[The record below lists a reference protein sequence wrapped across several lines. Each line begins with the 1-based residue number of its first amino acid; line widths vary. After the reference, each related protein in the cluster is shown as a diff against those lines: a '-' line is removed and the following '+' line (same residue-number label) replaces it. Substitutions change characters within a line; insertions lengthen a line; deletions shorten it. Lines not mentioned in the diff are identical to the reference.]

1 MNISFYNGASGL
13 IAYQGG
19 MEQVA
24 HNIANVNTTG
34 YKATRPE
41 FHSLLTTEMYTNEV
55 QPLRGHGVKVAKA
68 DLLYRQS
75 SMQNTGMKLDF
86 MIMDDGF
93 FAVEQPAMSYGSGEP
108 IESEDEDGE
117 QTLAFPEV
125 EMERVYTRAGV
136 FDVGLEAPPVE
147 EGEEGNAGAGG
158 GAGTGTP
165 ESEMLAFLVD
175 SQGRYVLSSEGQR
188 IQIPRKEDGTLDLD
202 HLAER
207 IGVFQFDN
215 PYGLERLSTASFRQT
230 ETSGEATPVWR
241 EGLVR
246 SQALEASGAIMA
258 DEMTNMIIMQRA
270 YQLSARVVR
279 TADEMEE
286 IVNNLR

>member
-13 IAYQGG
+13 IAYQNG

-41 FHSLLTTEMYTNEV
+41 FHSLLTSEMYTNEV
-55 QPLRGHGVKVAKA
+55 QPLRGHGVKMGKA

-93 FAVEQPAMSYGSGEP
+93 FAVEQPVVAYGSGEP
-108 IESEDEDGE
+108 IEGEDENGE
-117 QTLAFPEV
+117 VTATFPEV

-147 EGEEGNAGAGG
+147 EGEEED
-158 GAGTGTP
+158 TEVEET
-165 ESEMLAFLVD
+165 EMLAFLVD
-175 SQGRYVLSSEGQR
+175 SQGRYVLTSEGQR
-188 IQIPRKEDGTLDLD
+188 IQIPRNEDGTLDLD

-207 IGVFQFDN
+207 IGVFRFDN

-246 SQALEASGAIMA
+246 AQALEASGAIMA

-270 YQLSARVVR
+270 YQLSARLVS